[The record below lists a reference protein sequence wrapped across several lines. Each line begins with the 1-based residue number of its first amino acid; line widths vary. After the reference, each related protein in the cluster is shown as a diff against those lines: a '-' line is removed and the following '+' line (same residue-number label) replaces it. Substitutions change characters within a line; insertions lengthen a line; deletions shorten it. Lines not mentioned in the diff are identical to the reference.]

1 MAKMRLD
8 MALCQWCS
16 HTEASQAFSPGN
28 LIFNFCPARM
38 SRIAMTC
45 LKTCLDPNSTKNIQ
59 KSPSHG
65 NRARTSVAISPI
77 IIGRF

>member
-1 MAKMRLD
+1 M
-8 MALCQWCS
+8 
-16 HTEASQAFSPGN
+16 
-28 LIFNFCPARM
+28 NFRVKEYYCKWTIARM

-45 LKTCLDPNSTKNIQ
+45 LKTCLDLNSTKNIQ

-65 NRARTSVAISPI
+65 NRARPSVAISPN